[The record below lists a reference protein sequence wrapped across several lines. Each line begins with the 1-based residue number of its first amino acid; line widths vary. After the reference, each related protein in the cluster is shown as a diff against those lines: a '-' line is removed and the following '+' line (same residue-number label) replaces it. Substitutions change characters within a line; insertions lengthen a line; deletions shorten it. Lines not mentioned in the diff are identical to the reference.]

1 VVDDRPGPELRETR
15 AAADDVNQAE
25 PARPPEP
32 AESAPLVPAPG
43 RSRAWAWAIRAL
55 VAAAVLAI
63 AGVAT
68 GFVLAPG
75 GVAGTPVAVWGGG
88 TWLPPGVHEE
98 TLRTACGKAGGHD
111 TVIVYF
117 TGDNPD
123 DTMRRAADT
132 LGSDSVVASVKTET
146 QQEAYVRFK
155 EIFAEHPDLVD
166 VARPEALPASVILL
180 PRGVSVDVLHTDL
193 DARDIEGVDSFQR
206 GCDKQQ

>member
-1 VVDDRPGPELRETR
+1 VVDDRPEPELRETR

-32 AESAPLVPAPG
+32 AESASPLPAPG
-43 RSRAWAWAIRAL
+43 RSRAWAIRAL
-55 VAAAVLAI
+55 VAAAVLAV

-68 GFVLAPG
+68 GFVLAQR

-123 DTMRRAADT
+123 DAMRRAADT
-132 LGSDSVVASVKTET
+132 LGSDSMVASVKTET

-155 EIFAEHPDLVD
+155 EIFAEHPDLAD
-166 VARPEALPASVILL
+166 MATPEALPASVILL
-180 PRGVSVDVLHTDL
+180 PRGVSADVLHTDL
-193 DARDIEGVDSFQR
+193 DARDIESVDSFQR
-206 GCDKQQ
+206 GCDKQR